1 MSVATLVVALLVVI
15 VVLYQSIKIADESE
29 RFAVFVLGR
38 FMDFRGPGLVF
49 VAPGT
54 QRIVRLK
61 IGDIGSVKGPDF
73 VAFGEVDIPIG
84 GLTSFRVGQSV
95 RIDRF
100 DGAKPV
106 LTASSVA
113 PKNTCPNC
121 GHQF

>member
-1 MSVATLVVALLVVI
+1 MSLATLLVASLVVI

-29 RFAVFVLGR
+29 RFAVFLLGR
-38 FMDFRGPGLVF
+38 FMDFRGPGLIF
-49 VAPGT
+49 VTPGT

-73 VAFGEVDIPIG
+73 VTFGEVDIPFD
-84 GLTSFRVGQSV
+84 GLSSFRVGQSV

-100 DGAKPV
+100 DGARPV
-106 LTASSVA
+106 LAASSIA